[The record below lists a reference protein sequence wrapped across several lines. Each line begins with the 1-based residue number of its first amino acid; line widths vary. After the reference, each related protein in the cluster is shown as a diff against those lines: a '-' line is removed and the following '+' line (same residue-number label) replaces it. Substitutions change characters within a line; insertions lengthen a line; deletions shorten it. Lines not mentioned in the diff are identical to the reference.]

1 LTCFAAVG
9 VSCLSVCFSGGFAVA
24 FLRLL
29 LLALLLAS
37 LLALLLAAWLAS
49 GEAAG
54 SLWSG
59 RVEALPFFV
68 VGFFAIAAHLR
79 DRNISRLPS
88 LAVPFAIR
96 EPASQEPPI
105 ACSGS
110 RERSSR
116 SRVVTRLLCWSSTP
130 PPWR

>member
-24 FLRLL
+24 FLRL
-29 LLALLLAS
+29 LLLAS

-88 LAVPFAIR
+88 LAVSFAIR
-96 EPASQEPPI
+96 EPASPEPPI

-110 RERSSR
+110 R
-116 SRVVTRLLCWSSTP
+116 
-130 PPWR
+130 